1 MLSVSGTPS
10 GLIVEVHSVV
20 FPRCNPYSFFCFL
33 YFSLTSRVCYC
44 WNYSDSSPKFAFSY
58 CCYNNL
64 VSFVYKED
72 ITSFFTFY
80 FSMLLTALPK
90 FGDGWTS
97 SLRFIFYSPL
107 TRSFGH
113 TLSQST
119 SYLLSSIFMKEAFLF
134 SASWINIEDFEPICV
149 IVGGN
154 GICRTV
160 SIVPNLLVS

>member
-1 MLSVSGTPS
+1 MLPVSGTS
-10 GLIVEVHSVV
+10 IGLIVEVHSVV
-20 FPRCNPYSFFCFL
+20 FPRCNPYSFLSFL

-44 WNYSDSSPKFAFSY
+44 WIYSVSSPKLAFSY

-80 FSMLLTALPK
+80 FSMLLIALPK

-97 SLRFIFYSPL
+97 SLRFIFFSPL
-107 TRSFGH
+107 TRCFGH

-119 SYLLSSIFMKEAFLF
+119 SYLLSSILMKESFLF

-149 IVGGN
+149 IVGGS
-154 GICRTV
+154 GICRTE
-160 SIVPNLLVS
+160 SIVPTLLVS